1 MSNKSAAGAPI
12 SKAGA
17 SKAGFLLLVCLWFVW
32 GTSWPAMRIVFTEL
46 PIWQFRA
53 VSGAIAGVVLLLIA
67 LAVKQRWRVPRR
79 HWGALAAAA
88 LFNMTLWQV
97 LVGYGLLNIGA
108 GHAAII
114 VYTLPVWTSILSVL
128 FLKDAMGWRTILAL
142 IFGTAGVL
150 VLLSSDFEKIGT
162 NPIGA
167 GFVLGAAISWAIGTV
182 IVKRVPWTT
191 DLYAL
196 VGWQLLIGFIPIAAI
211 ALVSERFAL
220 HEASPQAM
228 WAGLYVVFGGLIA
241 GYALWFKIIELLPVT
256 IASIGALMIPVIG
269 VASGALLLGE
279 PVTWIEGSALV
290 LVLSAISLVLF
301 KKPGGEKSP
310 DIE

>member
-1 MSNKSAAGAPI
+1 MSNKPTAGATG
-12 SKAGA
+12 SKAGMSKA
-17 SKAGFLLLVCLWFVW
+17 GVSKAGFLLLICLWFVW

-53 VSGAIAGVVLLLIA
+53 VTCAISGVALLLIG
-67 LAVKQRWRVPRR
+67 LAAKQRWRVPRR
-79 HWGALAAAA
+79 HWGALAAAS

-97 LVGYGLLNIGA
+97 LVGYGLFYIGA

-114 VYTLPVWTSILSVL
+114 VYTLPIWTAILSVL
-128 FLKDAMGWRTILAL
+128 FLKESMSWRTILGI
-142 IFGTAGVL
+142 IFGMAGVL

-167 GFVLGAAISWAIGTV
+167 AFMLGAAISWAIGTI
-182 IVKRVPWTT
+182 IVKRVQWTT

-196 VGWQLLIGFIPIAAI
+196 AGWQLLIGLVPIAAI
-211 ALVSERFAL
+211 ALATERFTL

-241 GYALWFKIIELLPVT
+241 GYALWFKIIEILPVT

-269 VASGALLLGE
+269 VASGALVLGE
-279 PVTWIEGSALV
+279 PITWIEGLALLLV
-290 LVLSAISLVLF
+290 LGAVSLVLF
-301 KKPGGEKSP
+301 RKPVG
-310 DIE
+310 

>member
-1 MSNKSAAGAPI
+1 MGKKPAGAAKT
-12 SKAGA
+12 KAGI
-17 SKAGFLLLVCLWFVW
+17 LLLICLWFVW
-32 GTSWPAMRIVFTEL
+32 GTSWPAMRIVFLEL

-53 VSGAIAGVVLLLIA
+53 VSGAIAGGVLLLIA

-114 VYTLPVWTSILSVL
+114 VYTLPIWTSILSVL
-128 FLKDAMGWRTILAL
+128 FLKEAMGWRTILAI
-142 IFGTAGVL
+142 IFGMAGVL
-150 VLLSSDFEKIGT
+150 VLLSADFEKIGT

-191 DLYAL
+191 GLYAL
-196 VGWQLLIGFIPIAAI
+196 VGWQLVIGFIPIAAI
-211 ALVSERFAL
+211 AFASERFVL
-220 HEASPQAM
+220 LEASPQAM

-290 LVLSAISLVLF
+290 LVLGAISLVLF
-301 KKPGGEKSP
+301 KKPDSGKARGGE
-310 DIE
+310 